1 MSESLT
7 VEDFSRLLGTSIDD
21 FDDECRE
28 FIRKTDF
35 QYRKV
40 SHTKRDQTIVEILK
54 RIDSGQMTLA
64 GKVAKGRWEKGWT
77 NNLQNFVGKGYNL
90 AELVPK
96 YVRPDQILRLYRDY
110 VMPLEANFEINFFT
124 VLRLWLFKK
133 YLKEFDSIYEFA
145 CGTGYNLSLLAG
157 LFPQKKLYG
166 LDWTEASVKLV
177 NLIGEKHG
185 MNVTGCLF
193 DMFSPDYTLEI
204 AKNSAIMTIGGLEQ
218 LGDGHKAFVEF
229 LIEKEPRLCIH
240 VEPLCELYDK
250 NNLLDYLAVRFHE
263 ARNYLR
269 GFLTNLKKLEREN
282 KIEIIKT
289 QRMYF
294 GSLYHDGWSLLIWR
308 PKKIQN

>member
-1 MSESLT
+1 MSESLS
-7 VEDFSRLLGTSIDD
+7 VEDFSRLFGTSVDD

-28 FIRKTDF
+28 FISKTDF
-35 QYRKV
+35 RYRKI
-40 SHTKRDQTIVEILK
+40 SHAERDQTIVEILN
-54 RIDSGQMTLA
+54 RIDSGRMTIA
-64 GKVAKGRWEKGWT
+64 GKAAKSRWEKGWT
-77 NNLQNFVGKGYNL
+77 ENLENFVAKGYDLN
-90 AELVPK
+90 ELIPK
-96 YVRPDQILRLYRDY
+96 YVRPDQILRLYRNY
-110 VMPLEANFEINFFT
+110 VMPLEANFEFNFFT
-124 VLRLWLFKK
+124 VLRLWLFKR
-133 YLKEFDSIYEFA
+133 YLKQFGTIYEFA
-145 CGTGYNLSLLAG
+145 CGTGYNLPLLAE
-157 LFPQKKLYG
+157 LFPQKNLYG
-166 LDWTEASVKLV
+166 LDWIEASVDLV

-185 MNVTGCLF
+185 MNIVGRLF
-193 DMFSPDYTLEI
+193 DMFSPDYSLKI

-229 LIEKEPRLCIH
+229 LIEKEPSLCIH